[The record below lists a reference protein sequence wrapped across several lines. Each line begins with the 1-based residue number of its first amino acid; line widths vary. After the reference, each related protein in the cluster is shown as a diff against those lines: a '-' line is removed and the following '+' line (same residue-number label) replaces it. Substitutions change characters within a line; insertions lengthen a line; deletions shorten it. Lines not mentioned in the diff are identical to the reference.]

1 MRPTTSPFL
10 ASVLLLT
17 SACTAVP
24 TARPAATPA
33 PSAPAL
39 TGAGLS
45 AVIGHTAASLQRT
58 LGKAEL
64 DIREGDAVKLQFV
77 GPACVLDAYL
87 DPRTRGAEPVA
98 TYLDARL
105 PGGEDFDRA
114 SCIAALMAQRK

>member
-1 MRPTTSPFL
+1 MHPIKVL

-24 TARPAATPA
+24 TARPAAAPA

-45 AVIGHTAASLQRT
+45 AVIGQTAAALQRT
-58 LGKAEL
+58 LGKPEL

-87 DPRTRGAEPVA
+87 YPRSRGAEPIV
-98 TYLDARL
+98 TYLDTRQ
-105 PGGEDFDRA
+105 PGGEDIDRA
-114 SCIAALMAQRK
+114 SCIAALQAQKK